1 VVVETPLPGSI
12 KGTVQKNKSELINQR
27 EPFRRTI
34 KLLHEILIKSINR
47 EGPHTFLKRNMVE
60 CELAWE
66 QCRNI
71 DRLLLEIMEEQEA
84 ASKEEY
90 DQLDYKEK
98 IYELREAYEKYLE
111 NRKTEP
117 SSVAGDVKDTKEAAR
132 EIAKPVE
139 KAVKENSE
147 TKDPMENTHYTKRT
161 EKVHIGREP
170 FQSTVKGNR
179 PAAEEAM
186 SDDWIRQL
194 ASPTLKE
201 PEEVTVLAQKPF
213 SGKLPDQEEGV
224 DRKDYIGNHPK
235 IDTRSRGEKTIIRN
249 HTRRLHQDDCPIC
262 RKEHRVQKCFM
273 SKMFPR

>member
-1 VVVETPLPGSI
+1 MWKPHC
-12 KGTVQKNKSELINQR
+12 QD
-27 EPFRRTI
+27 
-34 KLLHEILIKSINR
+34 LLKEQFHR
-47 EGPHTFLKRNMVE
+47 FEGPHTFLKRNMVE

-179 PAAEEAM
+179 SAAEEAM

-201 PEEVTVLAQKPF
+201 PEEVTVLAQNPSAVSF
-213 SGKLPDQEEGV
+213 QI
-224 DRKDYIGNHPK
+224 RKKAWIERT
-235 IDTRSRGEKTIIRN
+235 ISETILRLILEVGERRQLFGIILEDFTKMIVRYAEKSIEYRN
-249 HTRRLHQDDCPIC
+249 A
-262 RKEHRVQKCFM
+262 
-273 SKMFPR
+273 S